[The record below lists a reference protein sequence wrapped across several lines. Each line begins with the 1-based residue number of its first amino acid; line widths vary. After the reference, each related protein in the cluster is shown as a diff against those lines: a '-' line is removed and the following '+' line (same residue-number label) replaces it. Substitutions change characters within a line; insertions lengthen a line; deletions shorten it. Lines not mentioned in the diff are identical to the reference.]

1 MFFARNFDEK
11 YFENFQLK
19 MWKIFI
25 YPKKIEIKNKF
36 SLGLIL
42 KMRVIFRKQLTYFW
56 LMIRKI
62 NCFIFNK
69 YLIWKLALV
78 CQHLLFFAQKIK
90 NSRFRTVDFSE
101 FTNNYYKLDNKL
113 SKRCLNKY
121 IKYFIYQQFLISLI
135 LIDMYFLFVI
145 DNWLSSLY

>member
-1 MFFARNFDEK
+1 
-11 YFENFQLK
+11 
-19 MWKIFI
+19 
-25 YPKKIEIKNKF
+25 
-36 SLGLIL
+36 
-42 KMRVIFRKQLTYFW
+42 MRVIFRKQLTYFW

-69 YLIWKLALV
+69 YLSWKLALV

-135 LIDMYFLFVI
+135 LIDMYL
-145 DNWLSSLY
+145 LSIIENDSFKISRRNCLETIQNEKWKCHLSKCTEALNLAKKYITN

>member
-1 MFFARNFDEK
+1 MHEISTKNI
-11 YFENFQLK
+11 L
-19 MWKIFI
+19 KIFSLKCGKFS
-25 YPKKIEIKNKF
+25 YTQKKIEKKYKF

-135 LIDMYFLFVI
+135 CICYRSLEMTHFTSVEVI
-145 DNWLSSLY
+145 A